1 VTDKPRKSADHT
13 VREPG
18 RYANFFQIGHSAYEF
33 LMEFGQQDGNIH
45 TRIYLSPQHA
55 RILSDLLQEALR
67 EHNLLVK
74 DPGSS
79 SARNIQ

>member
-1 VTDKPRKSADHT
+1 
-13 VREPG
+13 
-18 RYANFFQIGHSAYEF
+18 
-33 LMEFGQQDGNIH
+33 MEFGQQDGNIH